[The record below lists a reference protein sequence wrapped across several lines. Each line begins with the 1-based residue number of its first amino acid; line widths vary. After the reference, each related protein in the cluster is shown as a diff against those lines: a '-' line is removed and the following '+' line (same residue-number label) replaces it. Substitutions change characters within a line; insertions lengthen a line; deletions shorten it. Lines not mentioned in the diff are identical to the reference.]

1 VLTFIFLA
9 ELLGGFVTFREG
21 RAVEV
26 EDSSR
31 EVWIGFFLQIFVLQ
45 SLALW
50 TPPTG
55 RYVFVMASW
64 TTTRSRAINRSK
76 DE

>member
-1 VLTFIFLA
+1 VLTFIFLV

-21 RAVEV
+21 REVEV

-31 EVWIGFFLQIFVLQ
+31 EVWIGFFSFKISFFRV
-45 SLALW
+45 W
-50 TPPTG
+50 HPTG